1 MHDFKTRLKT
11 KGPAIAAALV
21 ILVILVGLDQW
32 TKWAIVKSI
41 PLGDS
46 LEVIPGFFEL
56 THVRNSGAAFS
67 SFDGIGMWFFIVLTL
82 AALGVMIYYFF
93 KSDNSKIDFAL
104 ALIMAGALGNLIDRI
119 QFGFVRDFF
128 LFYIFGSP
136 FAVFNVADVCITL
149 GFVVLF
155 VALFW
160 QDRKEQKE
168 LEEKAKSLTI
178 STNSSKENQAIPS
191 STPSTQS
198 LNSKSQN
205 ESDSIL
211 STSNKPTVSQST
223 YSTQDTIKLDP
234 TQIKEQMDQS
244 VKSQEKA

>member
-21 ILVILVGLDQW
+21 ILVLLVGLDQW

-46 LEVIPGFFEL
+46 LEVVPGFFEL
-56 THVRNSGAAFS
+56 TYVRNTGAAFS
-67 SFDGIGMWFFIVLTL
+67 SFDGIGMWFFILLTIG
-82 AALGVMIYYFF
+82 ALGVMIYYFF

-119 QFGFVRDFF
+119 RFGYVRDFF

-149 GFVVLF
+149 GFVLLF
-155 VALFW
+155 VSLFW
-160 QDRKEQKE
+160 QDRKEQKQLQE
-168 LEEKAKSLTI
+168 DSKALFTKQDQLEASSSL
-178 STNSSKENQAIPS
+178 KG
-191 STPSTQS
+191 
-198 LNSKSQN
+198 LN
-205 ESDSIL
+205 ES
-211 STSNKPTVSQST
+211 TAR
-223 YSTQDTIKLDP
+223 QDTIKLDP
-234 TQIKEQMDQS
+234 SSVKEHLDQS
-244 VKSQEKA
+244 VKSQENP

>member
-21 ILVILVGLDQW
+21 ILVLLVGLDQW

-46 LEVIPGFFEL
+46 LEVVPGFFEL
-56 THVRNSGAAFS
+56 THVRNTGAAFS
-67 SFDGIGMWFFIVLTL
+67 SFDGIGMWFFIVLTIV
-82 AALGVMIYYFF
+82 ALGVMIYYFF

-119 QFGFVRDFF
+119 RFGYVRDFF

-149 GFVVLF
+149 GFVLLF
-155 VALFW
+155 VSLFW
-160 QDRKEQKE
+160 QDRKEQKQ
-168 LEEKAKSLTI
+168 LEEKSKILTPKQDQSETSSSL
-178 STNSSKENQAIPS
+178 KG
-191 STPSTQS
+191 
-198 LNSKSQN
+198 LN
-205 ESDSIL
+205 ES
-211 STSNKPTVSQST
+211 PA
-223 YSTQDTIKLDP
+223 TQDTIKLDP
-234 TQIKEQMDQS
+234 SSVKEHLDQS
-244 VKSQEKA
+244 VKSQEKP

>member
-21 ILVILVGLDQW
+21 ILVLLVGLDQW

-41 PLGDS
+41 PLGDTF
-46 LEVIPGFFEL
+46 EVVPGFFEL
-56 THVRNSGAAFS
+56 TYVRNTGAAFS
-67 SFDGIGMWFFIVLTL
+67 SFDGIGMWFFILLTI

-119 QFGFVRDFF
+119 RFGYVRDFF

-149 GFVVLF
+149 GFVLLF
-155 VALFW
+155 VSLFW
-160 QDRKEQKE
+160 QDRKEQKQ
-168 LEEKAKSLTI
+168 LEEKAKTLT
-178 STNSSKENQAIPS
+178 SQKEEPLSNDDLSSVHSFTKTKASQA
-191 STPSTQS
+191 TP
-198 LNSKSQN
+198 
-205 ESDSIL
+205 
-211 STSNKPTVSQST
+211 
-223 YSTQDTIKLDP
+223 DTIKLDP
-234 TQIKEQMDQS
+234 DKVKEHMDQS
-244 VKSQEKA
+244 VKSQE